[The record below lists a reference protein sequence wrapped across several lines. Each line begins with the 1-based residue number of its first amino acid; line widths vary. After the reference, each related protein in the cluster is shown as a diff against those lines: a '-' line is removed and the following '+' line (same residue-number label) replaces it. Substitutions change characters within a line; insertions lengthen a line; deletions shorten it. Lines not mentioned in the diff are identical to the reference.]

1 MEAVPVQLGCRRAA
15 AAYVMGIMISR
26 RRFVQGLGALV
37 LVPAAL
43 RRSRADAPRGP
54 QKGAPKEGEV
64 ELPPGGVMPMRTL
77 GRTGVKVSLLGL
89 GGFHLGIP
97 REDKEAVRI
106 VHAAMDHGVTFLD
119 NCWDYNGGKSEERMG
134 LALAEPGR
142 RPKAFVMTKLDGRTR
157 QSAEQ
162 QLEQS
167 LKRLRTDHID
177 LVQVHEVI
185 RMEDPDRVFGPGGA
199 IEALV
204 AAKKAG
210 KLRFIGF
217 TGHKDPSI
225 HAHMLDTA
233 AKHGFVFDSVQMP
246 VNVMDAH
253 YKSFAKTI
261 FPMARTTETAVL
273 GMKPLSSGLI
283 LQSGVVDAP
292 DCLRYS
298 MSQPVAVQITGC
310 DTMGVLEQALAV
322 ALSFTPM
329 SPADQDRLLLRTAKA
344 AADGRYERFKT
355 SDMFDG
361 TVRHPKWL
369 ETAQI

>member
-1 MEAVPVQLGCRRAA
+1 MA
-15 AAYVMGIMISR
+15 ISR
-26 RRFVQGLGALV
+26 RHFVRGVGALA
-37 LVPAAL
+37 LSTAML
-43 RRSRADAPRGP
+43 RRARGDAPKGP
-54 QKGAPKEGEV
+54 QRGAPKEGEIA
-64 ELPPGGVMPMRTL
+64 LPAGAVMPMRTL

-89 GGFHLGIP
+89 GGYHLGIP
-97 REDKEAVRI
+97 REDHEAIRI

-134 LALAEPGR
+134 AALAEASR
-142 RPKAFVMTKLDGRTR
+142 RQKAFLMTKLDGRTKD
-157 QSAEQ
+157 SGEK

-167 LKRLRTDHID
+167 LKRLRTDRID

-217 TGHKDPSI
+217 TGHKDPAI
-225 HAHMLDTA
+225 HLHMIETA
-233 AKHGFVFDSVQMP
+233 AKHGFVFDAVQMP

-253 YKSFAKTI
+253 YKSFAKSVI
-261 FPMARTTETAVL
+261 PRARQNETGVL
-273 GMKPLSSGLI
+273 GMKPLGSGII
-283 LQSGVVDAP
+283 LQSGAAEARE
-292 DCLRYS
+292 CLRYS
-298 MSQPVAVQITGC
+298 MSQPVSVQITGC

-322 ALSFTPM
+322 ALGFSPM
-329 SPADQDRLLLRTAKA
+329 STADQEKLLARTAA
-344 AADGRYERFKT
+344 PAADGRYERFKT
-355 SDMFDG
+355 SDQFDG
-361 TVRHPKWL
+361 TKAHPKWL